1 MDDKIITQTQE
12 TKEPKKKK
20 FDQEKAPVVKT
31 LVEVTEKVAEKK
43 AEEKPVEKV
52 EEKPVENIVE
62 PIEPPVKEVKVEA
75 PKQKGKVVSVSPY
88 RIIVRDK
95 KGNNVRINGKFNVKV
110 GDEYTF

>member
-43 AEEKPVEKV
+43 AEEKPVE
-52 EEKPVENIVE
+52 NIVE
-62 PIEPPVKEVKVEA
+62 PVEA
-75 PKQKGKVVSVSPY
+75 LKQKGKIVSVSPY

>member
-43 AEEKPVEKV
+43 AEEKPMEKV
-52 EEKPVENIVE
+52 EEKPVET
-62 PIEPPVKEVKVEA
+62 PVKEVKVEA
-75 PKQKGKVVSVSPY
+75 LKQKGKVVSVSPY
-88 RIIVRDK
+88 RIIVCDK

>member
-43 AEEKPVEKV
+43 AEEKPVEKA
-52 EEKPVENIVE
+52 EATETPVE
-62 PIEPPVKEVKVEA
+62 EVKVEA
-75 PKQKGKVVSVSPY
+75 PRQRGKVVSVSPY

-95 KGNNVRINGKFNVKV
+95 KGNSVRINGKFNVKV